1 MIAVVPYDAAWPG
14 MFAAEHDRL
23 TASLGEV
30 AVRIDHVG
38 STAVPGLAAKP
49 WIDIQ
54 VEVRR
59 MRPGDAYRDPLLA
72 LGYVHQPDDVDDHEF
87 FDRRPYHVH
96 VCAAGGDWARRHLA
110 FRDLLRRDP
119 AARAAYQSEKLR
131 LAAEHDDVLAY
142 TEAKTP
148 IIRRLQD
155 ASILPP

>member
-1 MIAVVPYDAAWPG
+1 VIAVVPYDAAWPG
-14 MFAAEHDRL
+14 MFAAERDSL

-59 MRPGDAYRDPLLA
+59 MLPRDAYRYPLLA
-72 LGYVHQPDDVDDHEF
+72 LCYVHHPDDDDHEF

-96 VCAAGGDWARRHLA
+96 VCAAGGDWALRHLA

-148 IIRRLQD
+148 IIRRLQH

>member
-38 STAVPGLAAKP
+38 STAVAGLAAKP

-59 MRPGDAYRDPLLA
+59 MLPRDAYRDPLLA
-72 LGYVHQPDDVDDHEF
+72 LGYVHHPDDDDHEF

-110 FRDLLRRDP
+110 FRDLLRRSP

>member
-1 MIAVVPYDAAWPG
+1 VIAVVPYDAAWPG
-14 MFAAEHDRL
+14 MFAAERDRL

-38 STAVPGLAAKP
+38 STAVAGLAAKP

-59 MRPGDAYRDPLLA
+59 MLPRDAYRDPLLG
-72 LGYVHQPDDVDDHEF
+72 LGYVHHPDDDDHEF

>member
-1 MIAVVPYDAAWPG
+1 MITVVPYDAAWPG
-14 MFAAEHDRL
+14 MFAAERDRL
-23 TASLGEV
+23 ADALGEV
-30 AVRIDHVG
+30 AVRINHFG

-54 VEVRR
+54 VEVLA
-59 MRPGDAYRDPLLA
+59 MRPWDTYGDPLLA
-72 LGYVHQPDDVDDHEF
+72 LGYAHHPDDDDHEF

-110 FRDLLRRDP
+110 FRDLLRRDQ
-119 AARAAYQSEKLR
+119 AARADYQAEKLR

-148 IIRRLQD
+148 VIRRLQQ

>member
-1 MIAVVPYDAAWPG
+1 VITVVPYDAAWPG
-14 MFAAEHDRL
+14 MFAHEHGRL
-23 TASLGEV
+23 AAALGEV
-30 AVRIDHVG
+30 AVRIDHIG

-59 MRPGDAYRDPLLA
+59 MRPPDAYRDPLLA
-72 LGYVHQPDDVDDHEF
+72 LGYLHHPDDDDHEF

-110 FRDLLRRDP
+110 FRDLLRRDL
-119 AARAAYQSEKLR
+119 AARSAYQEEKLR

-148 IIRRLQD
+148 VIRRLQD
-155 ASILPP
+155 ASIPPP

>member
-14 MFAAEHDRL
+14 MFAAERDRL

-38 STAVPGLAAKP
+38 STAVAGLAAKP

-59 MRPGDAYRDPLLA
+59 MLPRDAYRDPLLV
-72 LGYVHQPDDVDDHEF
+72 LGYVHHPDDDDHEF

>member
-1 MIAVVPYDAAWPG
+1 VIRVVPYDAAWPG
-14 MFAAEHDRL
+14 MFAAERDRL
-23 TASLGEV
+23 VAALGEV

-54 VEVRR
+54 VAVRR
-59 MRPGDAYRDPLLA
+59 MRPWDAYRDPLLT
-72 LGYVHQPDDVDDHEF
+72 LGYAHHPDDDDHEF

-96 VCAAGGDWARRHLA
+96 VCAAGGDWDRRHLA
-110 FRDLLRRDP
+110 FRDLLRRD
-119 AARAAYQSEKLR
+119 ATARVAYQQEKLR
-131 LAAEHDDVLAY
+131 LAAELDDVHAY

>member
-1 MIAVVPYDAAWPG
+1 VITVVPYDAAWPG
-14 MFAAEHDRL
+14 MFAHEHGRL
-23 TASLGEV
+23 AAALGEV
-30 AVRIDHVG
+30 AVRIDHIG

-59 MRPGDAYRDPLLA
+59 MRPPDAYRDPLLA
-72 LGYVHQPDDVDDHEF
+72 LGYVHHPDDDDHEF

-119 AARAAYQSEKLR
+119 AARSAYQEEKLR

-148 IIRRLQD
+148 VIRRLQD
-155 ASILPP
+155 ASIPPP

>member
-14 MFAAEHDRL
+14 MFADERDRL
-23 TASLGEV
+23 AAALGEV
-30 AVRIDHVG
+30 AVRIDHFG

-54 VEVRR
+54 VGVRR
-59 MRPGDAYRDPLLA
+59 MRPADAYRDPLLA
-72 LGYVHQPDDVDDHEF
+72 LGYVHHPDDDDHEF

-96 VCAAGGDWARRHLA
+96 VCGVGGDWARRHLA

-119 AARAAYQSEKLR
+119 AARSAYQEEKLR
-131 LAAEHDDVLAY
+131 LAAELDDVHAY

>member
-1 MIAVVPYDAAWPG
+1 VIAVVPYDAAWPG
-14 MFAAEHDRL
+14 MFAAERDRL

-59 MRPGDAYRDPLLA
+59 MRPRDAYRDPLLA
-72 LGYVHQPDDVDDHEF
+72 LGYVHHPDDHDHEF

>member
-1 MIAVVPYDAAWPG
+1 VIAVVPYDAAWPG
-14 MFAAEHDRL
+14 MFAAERDRL
-23 TASLGEV
+23 AAALGEV
-30 AVRIDHVG
+30 AVRIDHFG

-54 VEVRR
+54 VGVRR
-59 MRPGDAYRDPLLA
+59 MRPADAYRDPLLA
-72 LGYVHQPDDVDDHEF
+72 LGYVHHPDDDDDHEF

-119 AARAAYQSEKLR
+119 AARAAYQEEKLR

>member
-1 MIAVVPYDAAWPG
+1 VIAVVPYDAAWPG
-14 MFAAEHDRL
+14 MFAAERDRL

-59 MRPGDAYRDPLLA
+59 MLPRDAYRSPLLA
-72 LGYVHQPDDVDDHEF
+72 LGYVHHPDDDDHEF

-148 IIRRLQD
+148 IIGRLQD

>member
-1 MIAVVPYDAAWPG
+1 VIAVVPYDAAWPG
-14 MFAAEHDRL
+14 MFAAERDRL
-23 TASLGEV
+23 VAALGDV
-30 AVRIDHVG
+30 AARIDHVG

-54 VEVRR
+54 VAVRR
-59 MRPGDAYRDPLLA
+59 MRPWDAYRDPLLA
-72 LGYVHQPDDVDDHEF
+72 LGYAHHPDDDDHEF

-96 VCAAGGDWARRHLA
+96 VCAEGGDWARRHIA
-110 FRDLLRRDP
+110 FRDLLRRD
-119 AARAAYQSEKLR
+119 ATARAAYQEEKLR
-131 LAAEHDDVLAY
+131 LAAELDDVHAY

>member
-1 MIAVVPYDAAWPG
+1 
-14 MFAAEHDRL
+14 MFAAERDRL
-23 TASLGEV
+23 VAALGDV

-54 VEVRR
+54 VAVRR
-59 MRPGDAYRDPLLA
+59 MRPWDPYRDPLLA
-72 LGYVHQPDDVDDHEF
+72 LGYAHHPDDDDHEF
-87 FDRRPYHVH
+87 FHRRPYHVH

-110 FRDLLRRDP
+110 FRDLLLRD
-119 AARAAYQSEKLR
+119 ATARAAYQEEKLR
-131 LAAEHDDVLAY
+131 LAAELDDVHAY

>member
-14 MFAAEHDRL
+14 IFAAERDRL
-23 TASLGEV
+23 AAALGEV
-30 AVRIDHVG
+30 ALRIDHFG
-38 STAVPGLAAKP
+38 STAVPGLSAKP
-49 WIDIQ
+49 WVDIQ
-54 VEVRR
+54 VGVGR
-59 MRPGDAYRDPLLA
+59 MRPWDAYRDPLLA
-72 LGYVHQPDDVDDHEF
+72 LGYVHHADDDDDHEF

-96 VCAAGGDWARRHLA
+96 VCAAGGDWSRRHLA

-119 AARAAYQSEKLR
+119 DARAAYQEEKLR

-142 TEAKTP
+142 TDAKTP

>member
-1 MIAVVPYDAAWPG
+1 
-14 MFAAEHDRL
+14 MFAAERDRL
-23 TASLGEV
+23 AAALGEV
-30 AVRIDHVG
+30 AVRIDHFG
-38 STAVPGLAAKP
+38 STAVSGLAAKP

-54 VEVRR
+54 VAVRR
-59 MRPGDAYRDPLLA
+59 MRPWDAYRDSLLG
-72 LGYVHQPDDVDDHEF
+72 LGYAHHPDDDDHEF

-96 VCAAGGDWARRHLA
+96 VCAADGDWARRHLA
-110 FRDLLRRDP
+110 FRDLLRRDA
-119 AARAAYQSEKLR
+119 AARSAYQGEKLR

>member
-14 MFAAEHDRL
+14 MFAAERDRL

-38 STAVPGLAAKP
+38 STAVAGLAAKP

-59 MRPGDAYRDPLLA
+59 MLPRDAYRDPLLA
-72 LGYVHQPDDVDDHEF
+72 LGYVHHPDDDDHEF

>member
-14 MFAAEHDRL
+14 MYAVERDRL
-23 TASLGEV
+23 AAALVEV
-30 AVRIDHVG
+30 AVQIDHIG

-54 VEVRR
+54 VGVLA
-59 MRPGDAYRDPLLA
+59 MRPRNAYRDPLLA
-72 LGYVHQPDDVDDHEF
+72 LGYAHHPDDDDDHEF

-119 AARAAYQSEKLR
+119 AARAVYQTEKLR
-131 LAAEHDDVLAY
+131 LAAEHDDVMAY

-148 IIRRLQD
+148 VIRRLQD

>member
-14 MFAAEHDRL
+14 MFAAERNRL
-23 TASLGEV
+23 AASLGEV

-59 MRPGDAYRDPLLA
+59 MLPRDAYRDLLLA
-72 LGYVHQPDDVDDHEF
+72 LRYVHHPDDDDHEF

-119 AARAAYQSEKLR
+119 AARAAYQEEKLR

>member
-1 MIAVVPYDAAWPG
+1 VITVVPYDAAWPG
-14 MFAAEHDRL
+14 MFADERDRL
-23 TASLGEV
+23 AAALGEV
-30 AVRIDHVG
+30 AVRIDHFG

-54 VEVRR
+54 VGVRR
-59 MRPGDAYRDPLLA
+59 MRPADAYRDPLLA
-72 LGYVHQPDDVDDHEF
+72 LGYVHHPDDDDHEF
-87 FDRRPYHVH
+87 FDRQPYHVH
-96 VCAAGGDWARRHLA
+96 VCGVGGDWARRHLA

-119 AARAAYQSEKLR
+119 AARSAYQEEKLR

-148 IIRRLQD
+148 VIRRLQD

>member
-1 MIAVVPYDAAWPG
+1 VIAVVPYDAEWPG
-14 MFAAEHDRL
+14 MFAAERDRL
-23 TASLGEV
+23 ADALGEV
-30 AVRIDHVG
+30 AVRIDHIG

-54 VEVRR
+54 VEVHA
-59 MRPGDAYRDPLLA
+59 MRPWDAYRDPLLA
-72 LGYVHQPDDVDDHEF
+72 LRYAHHPDDDDHEF

-96 VCAAGGDWARRHLA
+96 VCAAGGDWARRHLG

-119 AARAAYQSEKLR
+119 AARAAYQAEKLR

-148 IIRRLQD
+148 VIRRLQD

>member
-14 MFAAEHDRL
+14 MFAAERDRL

-38 STAVPGLAAKP
+38 STAVAGLAAKP

-59 MRPGDAYRDPLLA
+59 MLPRDAYRDPLLA
-72 LGYVHQPDDVDDHEF
+72 LGYVHHPDDDDHEF

-110 FRDLLRRDP
+110 FRDLLRRSP

>member
-1 MIAVVPYDAAWPG
+1 VIAVVPYDAAWPG
-14 MFAAEHDRL
+14 MFAAERDRL

-38 STAVPGLAAKP
+38 STAVAGLAAKP

-59 MRPGDAYRDPLLA
+59 MLPRDAYRDPLLA
-72 LGYVHQPDDVDDHEF
+72 LGYVHHPDDDDHEF

-131 LAAEHDDVLAY
+131 LAAELDDVHAY

>member
-1 MIAVVPYDAAWPG
+1 VIAVVPYDAAWPG
-14 MFAAEHDRL
+14 MFAAERDRL

-59 MRPGDAYRDPLLA
+59 MLPRDAYRDPLLA
-72 LGYVHQPDDVDDHEF
+72 LGYVHHPDDDDHEF

>member
-1 MIAVVPYDAAWPG
+1 VIAVVPYDDAWPG
-14 MFAAEHDRL
+14 MFAAERDRL
-23 TASLGEV
+23 AGALGEI
-30 AVRIDHVG
+30 AVRIDHFG

-54 VEVRR
+54 VGVLA
-59 MRPGDAYRDPLLA
+59 MRPWDAYRGPLVA
-72 LGYVHQPDDVDDHEF
+72 LGYAHHPDDDDDHEF

-96 VCAAGGDWARRHLA
+96 VCAAGGEWARRHLA

-119 AARAAYQSEKLR
+119 AARADYQAEKLR

-148 IIRRLQD
+148 VIRRLQD

>member
-1 MIAVVPYDAAWPG
+1 
-14 MFAAEHDRL
+14 
-23 TASLGEV
+23 
-30 AVRIDHVG
+30 
-38 STAVPGLAAKP
+38 VPGLAAKP

-54 VEVRR
+54 VAVRR
-59 MRPGDAYRDPLLA
+59 MRPWDPYRDPLLA
-72 LGYVHQPDDVDDHEF
+72 LGYAHHPDDDDHEF

-96 VCAAGGDWARRHLA
+96 VCTAGGDWARRHLA
-110 FRDLLRRDP
+110 FRDLLRRDA

-131 LAAEHDDVLAY
+131 LAAELDDVHAY

>member
-1 MIAVVPYDAAWPG
+1 VITVVPYDAAWPG
-14 MFAAEHDRL
+14 MFAHEHGRL
-23 TASLGEV
+23 AAALGEV
-30 AVRIDHVG
+30 AVRIDHIG

-59 MRPGDAYRDPLLA
+59 MRPPDAYRDPLLA
-72 LGYVHQPDDVDDHEF
+72 LGYLHHPDDDDHEF

-119 AARAAYQSEKLR
+119 AARSAYQEEKLR

-148 IIRRLQD
+148 VIRRLQD
-155 ASILPP
+155 ASIPPP

>member
-1 MIAVVPYDAAWPG
+1 VIAVVPYDAAWPG
-14 MFAAEHDRL
+14 MYAAERDRL
-23 TASLGEV
+23 AAALGEV
-30 AVRIDHVG
+30 AERIDHFG

-54 VEVRR
+54 VGVRR
-59 MRPGDAYRDPLLA
+59 MRPADAYRDPLLA
-72 LGYVHQPDDVDDHEF
+72 LGYVHHPDDDDDHEF

-119 AARAAYQSEKLR
+119 AARAAYQEEKLR

>member
-1 MIAVVPYDAAWPG
+1 MIRVVPYDAAWPG
-14 MFAAEHDRL
+14 MFAAERDRL
-23 TASLGEV
+23 VAALGEA
-30 AVRIDHVG
+30 AVRIDHFG

-54 VEVRR
+54 VAVRR
-59 MRPGDAYRDPLLA
+59 MRPWDAYRDPLLA
-72 LGYVHQPDDVDDHEF
+72 LGYVHHPDDDDDHEF

-110 FRDLLRRDP
+110 FRDLLRRD
-119 AARAAYQSEKLR
+119 ATARAAYQAEKLR
-131 LAAEHDDVLAY
+131 LAAELDDVHAY

-155 ASILPP
+155 ASILSP